1 MTVIDRIRARKPR
14 MTRTQRTGWLFVAP
28 TVIVMFAV
36 TIVPSVFLYG
46 VSLFDY
52 NRGTSLDTAEFVGL
66 DNYTR
71 LLFGQDDNFWPAV
84 GVTLMFL
91 VTATATT
98 VILGL
103 LLAVLLDNTI
113 RARSLFTTL
122 MLIPL
127 IMAPVIAG
135 LIWRLM
141 FNDLYGVINHMLAPF
156 GLAQPWLGSPAL
168 AFISVLIVETWQWTP
183 FVALILFAG
192 MQSVDPRP
200 REAAMVDGAGGW
212 RMFWHITFPM
222 IQPIFGLVVA
232 LRLID
237 SMKIF
242 DTAYALTQGGPG
254 KATET
259 LGLMIWHY
267 GLYQTG
273 WIGRAAAV
281 AILLLILVVLLS
293 TVVTRFL
300 KRAEEMQG

>member
-1 MTVIDRIRARKPR
+1 MTQAPTLGRSR
-14 MTRTQRTGWLFVAP
+14 RTQRTGFLFVLP
-28 TVIVMFAV
+28 TLIVMFSV
-36 TIVPSVFLYG
+36 TIVPAIFLYLI
-46 VSLFDY
+46 SLFDY
-52 NRGTSLDTAEFVGL
+52 NRGTPLSSARWVGL
-66 DNYTR
+66 ENYTR
-71 LLFGQDDNFWPAV
+71 LLSGQDDNFWPAV
-84 GVTLMFL
+84 GVTLLFL

-98 VILGL
+98 VLFGTV
-103 LLAVLLDNTI
+103 LAILLDSVT

-141 FNDLYGVINHMLAPF
+141 FNDLYGVVNAILAPF
-156 GLAQPWLGSPAL
+156 GASQPWLGSPSL

-183 FVALILFAG
+183 FVALIIFAG
-192 MQSVDPRP
+192 IQSVDGQP
-200 REAAMVDGAGGW
+200 REAAMIDGANAFQLF
-212 RMFWHITFPM
+212 RYVTFPM
-222 IQPIFGLVVA
+222 IQPIFGLVVV

-242 DTAYALTQGGPG
+242 DSAYALTQGGPG

-259 LGLMIWHY
+259 LSLMVWHY

-281 AILLLILVVLLS
+281 AVLLLVMVVLLS
-293 TVVTRFL
+293 NVVTRYL
-300 KRAEEMQG
+300 KRAEELQG

>member
-1 MTVIDRIRARKPR
+1 MPRTTISPGLHRK
-14 MTRTQRTGWLFVAP
+14 QRTGFLFVLP
-28 TVIVMFAV
+28 TLIVMFTV
-36 TIVPSVFLYG
+36 TIVPAVFLYLI
-46 VSLFDY
+46 SLFDY
-52 NRGTSLDTAEFVGL
+52 NRGTPLSSARWVGF

-71 LLFGQDDNFWPAV
+71 LISGQDDNFWPAV

-98 VILGL
+98 VFLGTV
-103 LLAVLLDNTI
+103 LAILLDSVI
-113 RARSLFTTL
+113 RARSVLTTL
-122 MLIPL
+122 LLIPL

-141 FNDLYGVINHMLAPF
+141 LNDLYGVVNAILTPF
-156 GLAQPWLGSPAL
+156 GASQPWLGSPGL

-183 FVALILFAG
+183 FVALIIFAG
-192 MQSVDPRP
+192 IQSVDSRP
-200 REAAMVDGAGGW
+200 REAAMIDGANAFQLF
-212 RMFWHITFPM
+212 RHVTFPM

-259 LGLMIWHY
+259 LGLMVWHY

-281 AILLLILVVLLS
+281 SVMLLVLVVIFS
-293 TVVTRFL
+293 NIVTMYL
-300 KRAEEMQG
+300 KRAEELQG

>member
-1 MTVIDRIRARKPR
+1 MPPAPTIRRSR
-14 MTRTQRTGWLFVAP
+14 RTQRTGFLFVLP
-28 TVIVMFAV
+28 TLVVMFSV
-36 TIVPSVFLYG
+36 TIVPAIFLYLI
-46 VSLFDY
+46 SLFDY
-52 NRGTSLDTAEFVGL
+52 NRGTPLSSARWVGL
-66 DNYTR
+66 ENYTR

-84 GVTLMFL
+84 GVTLLFL
-91 VTATATT
+91 ISATATT
-98 VILGL
+98 VLLGTIL
-103 LLAVLLDNTI
+103 AILLDSVV
-113 RARSLFTTL
+113 RARSLLTTL

-141 FNDLYGVINHMLAPF
+141 LNDLYGVVNAILAPF
-156 GLAQPWLGSPAL
+156 GASQSWLGSPSL
-168 AFISVLIVETWQWTP
+168 AFLSVLIVETWQWTP
-183 FVALILFAG
+183 FVALIIFAG
-192 MQSVDPRP
+192 IQSVDARP
-200 REAAMVDGAGGW
+200 REAAMIDGANAFQLF
-212 RMFWHITFPM
+212 RHVTFPM

-259 LGLMIWHY
+259 LGLMVWHY

-281 AILLLILVVLLS
+281 AVLLLVLVVILS
-293 TVVTRFL
+293 NFVTRYL
-300 KRAEEMQG
+300 KKAEELQG